1 MKLKCNRLHQY
12 VHRFILARMAI
23 PEKIGRYI
31 VKSELGRGGMA
42 TVYRAHDPSVDRE
55 VAIKV
60 LPREM
65 LHDPQFRSRFER
77 EIKMVAALE
86 HPSIV
91 PIYDVGDEDG
101 QPYFVMRYMTG
112 GSLSDGIE
120 KGKFSVQDTA
130 RIIEKLSLIHI

>member
-1 MKLKCNRLHQY
+1 
-12 VHRFILARMAI
+12 MAI

-91 PIYDVGDEDG
+91 PI
-101 QPYFVMRYMTG
+101 
-112 GSLSDGIE
+112 
-120 KGKFSVQDTA
+120 
-130 RIIEKLSLIHI
+130 

>member
-1 MKLKCNRLHQY
+1 
-12 VHRFILARMAI
+12 MAI

-112 GSLSDGIE
+112 GSLSDLIE
-120 KGKFSVQDTA
+120 NGKFSVQDTA
-130 RIIEKLSLIHI
+130 RIIEKIARGLESRTGSRE